1 MLKAAMPT
9 LLTKSKSGAN
19 QIASISMHGKKLD
32 ELLNKEWLLA
42 NTRGGY
48 SSSTVIGC
56 NARRYHGLLIGTLNP
71 PADRIMALSNIL
83 ESIISQGKVLN
94 LSTFEFIDKCNP
106 SGFNEITTFR
116 RDLGVHFN
124 YQIDGFEL
132 TRSIYLARN
141 KDLVLV
147 RYKFIKIP
155 GPCELVLRPFVGLR
169 DFHSLQKSHA
179 RLCLAEVDDC
189 LHIRHDVPQSCEL
202 LLNSPGMVFE
212 KDIQWWFSFLYRQDR
227 DRGQDFLEDLWTPGF
242 YKYSVNEP
250 CEVIFKACLSSADDA
265 KMLSEITLQE
275 LLDELS
281 DAEQDI
287 LSKIKTKDK
296 TLKKLAAGADQF
308 ICRRKS
314 KQGQRAT
321 ILAGYPWFFDWGR
334 DAFISLPGL
343 LLQTGR
349 FEDAKS
355 VLTTFAAASDEGMIP
370 NRFDD
375 YSDTAHFN
383 SVDASLW
390 FIDAAFQYLKI
401 TNDSDTF
408 NNHLLETICRIID
421 SYQKGTRF
429 EIHADSDGLIT
440 AGNEQTQLTWMDAKF
455 DGVVF
460 TPRYGKAVEV
470 NALWYNALCSLGKFY
485 ERLDENKSRHFKLMS
500 EEVKENYRRL
510 FWNEQLGYLNDCVYP
525 DSKPDTSCRPN
536 QIFAV
541 SLDFSPLSAEQ
552 QQKVVAVVQ
561 QKLLTPYGL
570 RSLSPDDPRYIGKC
584 IGSQKERDRSYHQ
597 GTVWAYLIGH
607 FVQAYLKVNDFSMP
621 SRLTAQQF
629 LEPLVKHFNDD
640 ACIGSVSEIFDGDL
654 PHEPRGCF
662 AQAWSVAELIRAL
675 MLIKG

>member
-1 MLKAAMPT
+1 MPT

-227 DRGQDFLEDLWTPGF
+227 DR
-242 YKYSVNEP
+242 
-250 CEVIFKACLSSADDA
+250 
-265 KMLSEITLQE
+265 
-275 LLDELS
+275 
-281 DAEQDI
+281 
-287 LSKIKTKDK
+287 
-296 TLKKLAAGADQF
+296 
-308 ICRRKS
+308 
-314 KQGQRAT
+314 
-321 ILAGYPWFFDWGR
+321 
-334 DAFISLPGL
+334 
-343 LLQTGR
+343 
-349 FEDAKS
+349 
-355 VLTTFAAASDEGMIP
+355 
-370 NRFDD
+370 
-375 YSDTAHFN
+375 
-383 SVDASLW
+383 
-390 FIDAAFQYLKI
+390 
-401 TNDSDTF
+401 
-408 NNHLLETICRIID
+408 
-421 SYQKGTRF
+421 
-429 EIHADSDGLIT
+429 
-440 AGNEQTQLTWMDAKF
+440 
-455 DGVVF
+455 
-460 TPRYGKAVEV
+460 
-470 NALWYNALCSLGKFY
+470 
-485 ERLDENKSRHFKLMS
+485 
-500 EEVKENYRRL
+500 
-510 FWNEQLGYLNDCVYP
+510 
-525 DSKPDTSCRPN
+525 
-536 QIFAV
+536 
-541 SLDFSPLSAEQ
+541 
-552 QQKVVAVVQ
+552 
-561 QKLLTPYGL
+561 
-570 RSLSPDDPRYIGKC
+570 
-584 IGSQKERDRSYHQ
+584 
-597 GTVWAYLIGH
+597 
-607 FVQAYLKVNDFSMP
+607 
-621 SRLTAQQF
+621 
-629 LEPLVKHFNDD
+629 
-640 ACIGSVSEIFDGDL
+640 
-654 PHEPRGCF
+654 
-662 AQAWSVAELIRAL
+662 
-675 MLIKG
+675 